1 MLCFARH
8 EKKQLHTERFFT
20 PHASSPFFIKN
31 GQKWPSAFPPPRS
44 ISVSQYWILT
54 KSRGRGTFGSPI
66 RMSLRTSIGLRLS
79 PDGGNLI
86 KRLHHRTVFSTTAYH
101 RSRIL
106 LASLH
111 RRRRSCAPPH
121 RDGTSSDGR
130 RLQFGQR
137 RAATAIR
144 FNGKCCYS
152 ITNDPNRFV
161 VVRASTPLHNPYFL
175 FLLSSF
181 LFQRRS
187 NGHRAAVLR
196 REATTGVC
204 ATSVWLTGKPIC

>member
-1 MLCFARH
+1 MRVT
-8 EKKQLHTERFFT
+8 KKGNFT
-20 PHASSPFFIKN
+20 PSFFSPPRLRRLIAIFHP
-31 GQKWPSAFPPPRS
+31 KWPSAFPPPRS

-79 PDGGNLI
+79 PDGGDLI

-101 RSRIL
+101 RSCIL

-111 RRRRSCAPPH
+111 CRRRSCAPPH
-121 RDGTSSDGR
+121 RDRTSSDGR

-144 FNGKCCYS
+144 FNGKCCFIYDKRSES
-152 ITNDPNRFV
+152 IC
-161 VVRASTPLHNPYFL
+161 
-175 FLLSSF
+175 
-181 LFQRRS
+181 RRS
-187 NGHRAAVLR
+187 CLH
-196 REATTGVC
+196 TC
-204 ATSVWLTGKPIC
+204 S

>member
-1 MLCFARH
+1 MAVRLP
-8 EKKQLHTERFFT
+8 T
-20 PHASSPFFIKN
+20 PKVDLSESILDPNQIP
-31 GQKWPSAFPPPRS
+31 GQGDIRITHPDVTTDFDWPEIVPR
-44 ISVSQYWILT
+44 
-54 KSRGRGTFGSPI
+54 RG
-66 RMSLRTSIGLRLS
+66 
-79 PDGGNLI
+79 DLI

-161 VVRASTPLHNPYFL
+161 VVCLSTPLHNPYFL

-187 NGHRAAVLR
+187 NGHRAAALR